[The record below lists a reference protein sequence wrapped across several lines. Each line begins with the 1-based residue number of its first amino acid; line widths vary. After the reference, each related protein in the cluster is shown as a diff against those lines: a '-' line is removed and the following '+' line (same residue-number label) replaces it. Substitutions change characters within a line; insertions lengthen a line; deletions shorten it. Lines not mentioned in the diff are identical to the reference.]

1 MIFSMALRTLNWIG
15 VVRCVY
21 ISVERMLACPSNICT
36 IRVSTPFSNNL
47 VAKLCRKT
55 WGVTSLIP
63 AEKQAC
69 LNATLT
75 EQSETWVVP

>member
-1 MIFSMALRTLNWIG
+1 MNFSMALRTLSWIG

-21 ISVERMLACPSNICT
+21 ISVERMLLCPSNICT
-36 IRVSTPFSNNL
+36 IRVSTPSSNNL
-47 VAKLCRKT
+47 VAKLCRNT

-63 AEKQAC
+63 TERQTC

-75 EQSETWVVP
+75 VESET